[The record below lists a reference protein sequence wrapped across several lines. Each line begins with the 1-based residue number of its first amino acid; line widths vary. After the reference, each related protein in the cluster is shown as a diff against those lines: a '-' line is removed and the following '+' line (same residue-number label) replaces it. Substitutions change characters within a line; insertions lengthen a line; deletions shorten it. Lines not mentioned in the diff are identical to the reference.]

1 MIVLP
6 VAHFLV
12 LGYTMDIQIIRK
24 ENFIMQT
31 TIVKWGNSQGIRLP
45 KFLLDSVNLT
55 DNDTVEVTA
64 SDDTIIIKKSDS
76 KRKRETIQEIFAG
89 YDGGFFHTDEINWGE
104 SQGKEIW

>member
-1 MIVLP
+1 
-6 VAHFLV
+6 
-12 LGYTMDIQIIRK
+12 
-24 ENFIMQT
+24 MQT

-64 SDDTIIIKKSDS
+64 ADDTIIIKKTEN

-89 YDGGFFHTDEINWGE
+89 YDGGFFQTEEINWGK
-104 SQGKEIW
+104 SQGNEVW